1 MIGEVL
7 LAVCASIQV
16 EALELGPS
24 SVVGI
29 ELPAGVVSPLA
40 VLDVRV
46 TAIGY
51 SAAQDLVYG
60 VDADGRV
67 IAFDRRGARVPLPVR
82 RSDLLRGATAGVVVG
97 DRLVVR
103 SGRLL
108 LAVDI
113 NPTSPDYLLVVDET
127 WLPTTA
133 LTINDFDLNPVDGLL
148 YGVVVDARG
157 AGRVVRVD
165 PATGSVRPVDGTG
178 ALPPG
183 MTSYGSV
190 VLGPDGALYATAN
203 RDASGGLSTRFK
215 VALDGT
221 GTVVELGTRVAF
233 STLDASGCLVV
244 RNPPRPQPQ
253 PKPQPQPQ
261 PAQPQPAQP
270 RPAQPQAPQQPAPQP
285 PVAQAPAVPP
295 APVPSPGPAP
305 SSAPMA
311 EPAPE
316 QELVEGQPAV
326 RDPRRRTEEVEAAG
340 LNPLLHT
347 VDDQRR
353 WGLVALLLVL
363 GGAAAARQVGSR
375 RTR

>member
-1 MIGEVL
+1 M

-24 SVVGI
+24 SVVSI
-29 ELPAGVVSPLA
+29 ELPTGAVSALG

-51 SAAQDLVYG
+51 STAQDLVYG

-67 IAFDRRGARVPLPVR
+67 LAFDRRGARVPLRPSQ
-82 RSDLLRGATAGVVVG
+82 SDLLRGATSGVVVG

-103 SGRLL
+103 SGLQL

-113 NPTSPDYLLVVDET
+113 DPTSPDYLLVVDET
-127 WLPTTA
+127 RLATTG
-133 LTINDFDLNPVDGLL
+133 LTLNDFDLNPADGLL
-148 YGVVVDARG
+148 YGVVVDSRG
-157 AGRVVRVD
+157 VGKVVRVD
-165 PATGSVRPVDGTG
+165 PATGDVRPAPGTG
-178 ALPPG
+178 PLPPG

-203 RDASGGLSTRFK
+203 RDATGKRSRQFR

-221 GTVVELGTRVAF
+221 GTVVELGARVAF

-253 PKPQPQPQ
+253 
-261 PAQPQPAQP
+261 QP
-270 RPAQPQAPQQPAPQP
+270 RPQVPPQQPPAGEPAPQP
-285 PVAQAPAVPP
+285 PVAQAPVVPAPP
-295 APVPSPGPAP
+295 APRPAPSPSPAPAP
-305 SSAPMA
+305 SSAPTA
-311 EPAPE
+311 QPAPE
-316 QELVEGQPAV
+316 EELVEGQPAV
-326 RDPRRRTEEVEAAG
+326 RDPKRRTGDEDVTASGG
-340 LNPLLHT
+340 LNPLRHT

-353 WGLVALLLVL
+353 WGLVALILVL

>member
-16 EALELGPS
+16 EALERGPS
-24 SVVGI
+24 SVVSV
-29 ELPAGVVSPLA
+29 ELPAGAVSPLA

-67 IAFDRRGARVPLPVR
+67 LAFDRRGARVPLPAR

-113 NPTSPDYLLVVDET
+113 NPTSPDYLLVVAET

-165 PATGSVRPVDGTG
+165 PATGAVRPVDGAG

-233 STLDASGCLVV
+233 STLDAAGCLVV

-253 PKPQPQPQ
+253 PKPQPP
-261 PAQPQPAQP
+261 QP
-270 RPAQPQAPQQPAPQP
+270 RPAQPQPQAPQQPAPQP

-295 APVPSPGPAP
+295 APVPTPSPSPAP
-305 SSAPMA
+305 SPAPTA
-311 EPAPE
+311 EPTPE